1 MVIYALIFWLVD
13 RREKEPFPLMLAAF
27 LWGSIPAIFYALF
40 AQEVLYIPFAVMGGG
55 LEYWPDI
62 ADLRR

>member
-1 MVIYALIFWLVD
+1 MVIYALIFWMVD
-13 RREKEPFPLMLAAF
+13 CWEKGPFPLMLAAF
-27 LWGSIPAIFYALF
+27 LWGSIPAIFFALI
-40 AQEVLYIPFAVMGGG
+40 AQEVLYIPFAAMEGG

>member
-1 MVIYALIFWLVD
+1 MVIYALIIWRVD
-13 RREKEPFPLMLAAF
+13 CWEKELLPLMLAAF
-27 LWGSIPAIFYALF
+27 LWGSIPAIFFALI
-40 AQEVLYIPFAVMGGG
+40 AQEGLYIPVAAMEGG

>member
-1 MVIYALIFWLVD
+1 
-13 RREKEPFPLMLAAF
+13 MLAAF
-27 LWGSIPAIFYALF
+27 LWGSIPAIFFALI
-40 AQEVLYIPFAVMGGG
+40 AQEVLYIPVAAMEGG